1 MYKPLLILKYLRKR
15 RIAWASLVA
24 VMLCTAMVIVVISV
38 MGGWLRMFRASF
50 QGMSGDVIVQGIS
63 LTGFPHY
70 QEMIDKL
77 DKLPQVRAAV
87 PTIQTF
93 GLINLQNKIRRGV
106 NVEGYPMAEI
116 GEVNKFPESLYL
128 QHELYQ
134 TPAAGRGK
142 LSMMEQDYLRQH
154 PTPPAAPTLDKPMPA
169 GLYEQEMPGGR
180 TRDLGKQPGMIV
192 GVGVANLEK
201 DSSGNIPDRGVGIYG
216 FPVFAYL
223 TVLAVDPNNA
233 NSDIA
238 GNKAEV
244 QFVVVD
250 DSRTGVFEADESS
263 VYVEFA
269 RLQSMLKMDR
279 RETKDLDTGQL
290 YVDPARTRDV
300 EVKLAPGVPLSV
312 GKAAVVKVVNEVKA
326 AHPEVDWDGKFPTDV
341 QTWEETQAR
350 FLSAVEHEK
359 ALVTFLFSLISI
371 VAVFLIFCIFYMIVM
386 EKTRDIGIIK
396 SVGATGAGVAAIFI
410 GYGFVI
416 GILGAGLGLLAG
428 GLVVRYI
435 NQIHA
440 AMGRFLGIQ
449 MWNAQ
454 TYAFDTIPNTMNPRE
469 VGVICAVAVLSS
481 VIGALLPALRAAR
494 MNPVEALRFE

>member
-1 MYKPLLILKYLRKR
+1 MYKTLLILKYLRKR

-63 LTGFPHY
+63 LTGFPY
-70 QEMIDKL
+70 YGEMVDKL
-77 DKLPQVRAAV
+77 DELPQVKAAV

-106 NVEGYPMAEI
+106 NVEGYPMDQI
-116 GEVNKFPESLYL
+116 GKVNKFPESLYL
-128 QHELYQ
+128 QHDIYAD
-134 TPAAGRGK
+134 PAAK
-142 LSMMEQDYLRQH
+142 QSMIAQFYLKTH
-154 PTPPAAPTLDKPMPA
+154 PKPPAAPTLDKPMYADFYKEPVA
-169 GLYEQEMPGGR
+169 GGR
-180 TRDLGKQPGMIV
+180 VRDLNRQPGMIV
-192 GVGVANLEK
+192 GVGVANLHK
-201 DSSGNIPDRGVGIYG
+201 GADGRVADRGVGIYDRPIWA
-216 FPVFAYL
+216 FL

-233 NSDIA
+233 NA
-238 GNKAEV
+238 NVEQNKAEV

-250 DSRTGVFEADESS
+250 DSRTGVFEADSGS
-263 VYVEFA
+263 VYVDFA

-279 RETKDLDTGQL
+279 RETKDLDTGEV
-290 YVDPARTRDV
+290 YVDPARTRDL
-300 EVKLAPGVPLSV
+300 EVRLAPGTSLAD
-312 GKAAVVKVVNEVKA
+312 GKRAVMKVVNEVKA
-326 AHPEVDWDGKFPTDV
+326 AHPEVDWDGKFPVDV
-341 QTWEETQAR
+341 QTWEETQAT

-396 SVGATGAGVAAIFI
+396 SVGATGGGVAAIFI
-410 GYGFVI
+410 GYGLAI
-416 GILGAGLGLLAG
+416 GLLGAGLGLLSG
-428 GLVVRYI
+428 GLIVHYI
-435 NQIHA
+435 NDIHA

-449 MWNAQ
+449 MWNPEV
-454 TYAFDTIPNTMNPRE
+454 YAFDTIPNTMNPRE
-469 VGVICAVAVLSS
+469 VAIICAVAVLSS